1 MGNVASRPT
10 KPNVSV
16 IDVGVMDAGMMDGAT
31 AEVAGFVPQRGIW
44 VQLRNRPSDYA
55 ADCALLVCPVEE
67 DVWIAW
73 VPDYGEM
80 VLPRSQFYRMG
91 ESVA

>member
-1 MGNVASRPT
+1 MGKVASKPASVDSVDVVVPQT
-10 KPNVSV
+10 K
-16 IDVGVMDAGMMDGAT
+16 
-31 AEVAGFVPQRGIW
+31 EFVPDCGLW
-44 VQLRNRPSDYA
+44 VRLRDRPSDYA
-55 ADCALLVCPVEE
+55 ADSALLVCPVEE

-91 ESVA
+91 ESAA